1 MNTLPKHTDG
11 LNAFQLKVIAL
22 VAMTIDH
29 LAAFG
34 FELPLFAAYC
44 TPLRIIGRIAAPV
57 FLFLLVQ
64 SARHT
69 KSRKKF
75 LLRLYL
81 AGAGTGLF
89 TTATNFFLG
98 EIFGYF
104 TPGNIIF
111 TFFYTV
117 LYIHLA
123 EMFLDAVRSR
133 SGKKAFLSLLLFALS
148 LLPDLL
154 YFRLT
159 LPDDTPFRY
168 QMLAADLRDS
178 FLPSLRW
185 GNGLSYGLPFIL
197 LGVVLYFLKTPKRQA
212 WVFACFCLLCI
223 LGTGMT
229 ALLPGL
235 DSLPYVSI
243 YFNGIQA
250 WMVLALPFMCL
261 YNGQRGPDVKGLFY
275 VYYPLHRYIIFMIGS
290 FFA

>member
-1 MNTLPKHTDG
+1 MNTLPNRNNG
-11 LNAFQLKVIAL
+11 LNAFQLKLAAL
-22 VAMTIDH
+22 VTMTIDH

-34 FELPLFAAYC
+34 FEIPLFSAYY

-69 KSRKKF
+69 KNRKIF

-81 AGAGTGLF
+81 AGAATGLF

-111 TFFYTV
+111 TFFFTV

-123 EMFLDAVRSR
+123 EMFLNGWKGRNR
-133 SGKKAFLSLLLFALS
+133 KQILLPLLLFGASFLPNLLYD
-148 LLPDLL
+148 LLPPPSTAGD
-154 YFRLT
+154 
-159 LPDDTPFRY
+159 RY
-168 QMLAADLRDS
+168 LFLFSGLRDS
-178 FLPSLRW
+178 FLPANLY
-185 GNGLSYGLPFIL
+185 GDLDYGLPFMV
-197 LGVVLYFLKTPKRQA
+197 LGVALYFAGTTRHQCL
-212 WVFACFCLLCI
+212 VFAGFWFLCLM
-223 LGTGMT
+223 GWG
-229 ALLPGL
+229 A
-235 DSLPYVSI
+235 SLFVPELHGIS
-243 YFNGIQA
+243 YFSTYCNTIQL

-261 YNGQRGPDVKGLFY
+261 YNSRRGPGIKSLFY
-275 VYYPLHRYIIFMIGS
+275 IYYPIHRYIIFMIGS